1 MCSAPPSRWE
11 EKEHSP
17 WQTQV
22 GMLVPTMTLWLRGTS
37 FTCSQRVTSKWAHV
51 CLPQIAASRGLN
63 IVRLFQHLACCPTQ
77 RKCPL
82 NVYWRYFIII
92 RMDDHAHHRC
102 CILSQKSPKPMH
114 CLAPSSQRNYPFHG
128 NSWLGTDTMMLP
140 LGLSGQGLGV
150 PMFFPTGYKSIS

>member
-1 MCSAPPSRWE
+1 MRRERAQPLANPSGDVGSHHDSLTSRHIVYLLPTRYLEVSPRVSPSNSGVERIKYSKAFSAPGVLPDTKKVSA
-11 EKEHSP
+11 K
-17 WQTQV
+17 
-22 GMLVPTMTLWLRGTS
+22 
-37 FTCSQRVTSKWAHV
+37 
-51 CLPQIAASRGLN
+51 CLLS
-63 IVRLFQHLACCPTQ
+63 
-77 RKCPL
+77 
-82 NVYWRYFIII
+82 FIII
-92 RMDDHAHHRC
+92 KMDDHAHHRC